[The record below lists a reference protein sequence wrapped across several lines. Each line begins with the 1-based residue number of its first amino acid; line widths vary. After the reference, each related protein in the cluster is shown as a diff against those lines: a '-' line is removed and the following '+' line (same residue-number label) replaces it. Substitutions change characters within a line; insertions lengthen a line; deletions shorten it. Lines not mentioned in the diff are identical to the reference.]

1 MNMTHD
7 FHTPARQRLAQAAW
21 DRILATYVNELASG
35 PDAGSDPT
43 NEAMSDYADR
53 VDQAR
58 DWMIRN
64 PAPNI
69 AAVMAK
75 LDAIW
80 FDARDAQPWEQAM
93 ILNDLRRLDDAPVVM
108 APPESPSAERR
119 VTRHDCARALGE
131 HKLNNV
137 SLPESPT
144 DLRNALLSG
153 VHAWLSVLEDAY
165 ADQAADNARGIDTQF
180 EHLSAHVKAEAM
192 HSLGLQIQLAD
203 YFIGDD

>member
-1 MNMTHD
+1 MNMIHD
-7 FHTPARQRLAQAAW
+7 FQTPARQRLAQAAH
-21 DRILATYVNELASG
+21 DRAFAVYSAALADAPQAGPELI
-35 PDAGSDPT
+35 
-43 NEAMSDYADR
+43 NEAISDYADR
-53 VDQAR
+53 VDAAR
-58 DWMIRN
+58 DRMLRN

-93 ILNDLRRLDDAPVVM
+93 ILNDLRCLHDAPPVQIV
-108 APPESPSAERR
+108 PESPSPERR

-153 VHAWLSVLEDAY
+153 VHAWLAVLEDAY

-180 EHLSAHVKAEAM
+180 EHMSAHLKAEAM
-192 HSLGLQIQLAD
+192 HSLGLQIHLAD